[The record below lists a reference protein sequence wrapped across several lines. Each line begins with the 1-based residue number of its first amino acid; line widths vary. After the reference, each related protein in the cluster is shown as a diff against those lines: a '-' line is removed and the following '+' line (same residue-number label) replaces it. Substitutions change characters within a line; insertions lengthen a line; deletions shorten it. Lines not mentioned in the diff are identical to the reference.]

1 MKQKNLY
8 IVNFIVILTIF
19 IMSCKSAPE
28 HTTSIDKNFEP
39 TGLIVIPFTY
49 NSDEYMPV
57 FTMSNSD
64 GVKLRLCFDS
74 GNSCCFISKKGIE
87 KVGSNEKEME
97 SGIFKQLLEK
107 YPEQKESFLR
117 KKAKKM
123 IKEGKCGWTFDSLI
137 KDNYKVENRYFQYR
151 SNFIKETNIDGLIG
165 LSFFGDCKNVVIDY
179 VHQVIEIDAETL
191 EGNKWSMTKVPDLD
205 LYKTQ
210 ISVNGIEQ
218 YALIDTG
225 AKQMAIRKN
234 YTEPDTML
242 DKDKVDFIYNG
253 SAGLSFPW
261 VSNTTF
267 EFVNI
272 QKRLSA
278 YKSTNFLMHASG
290 FGKRCAYVYNLLG
303 YPFFCDTRIQFDFKN
318 SQFII
323 E

>member
-1 MKQKNLY
+1 MKRKNLY
-8 IVNFIVILTIF
+8 IVNFIMILTIF

-97 SGIFKQLLEK
+97 SCIFKQLLEK

-179 VHQVIEIDAETL
+179 VHQIIEIDAKTL
-191 EGNKWSMTKVPDLD
+191 DGHKCQMTKVPDLNM
-205 LYKTQ
+205 YKTQ
-210 ISVNGIEQ
+210 IEIDKIKQ
-218 YALIDTG
+218 DAIIDTG
-225 AKQMAIRKN
+225 SKQFFLRKG
-234 YTEPDTML
+234 YKRLDTMTEEQ
-242 DKDKVDFIYNG
+242 KIDFIFNG
-253 SAGLSFPW
+253 YAWPSFPC
-261 VSNTTF
+261 VHTVLVKVGSLEQELSGYYAT
-267 EFVNI
+267 NI
-272 QKRLSA
+272 FAEGSSSFDRIGS
-278 YKSTNFLMHASG
+278 
-290 FGKRCAYVYNLLG
+290 VYNLLG
-303 YPFFCDTRIQFDFKN
+303 YSFFKDHRIQFDFKN